1 LNFDALSLAINH
13 MRMRLVAVCAM
24 LLNVVYYADSFAPGS
39 FQGCKL
45 VVPRVYSS
53 SSTTM
58 GLGGFFKRGTG
69 KFVQLGSPADAPA
82 FGPRCILAGGLPQ
95 DEISTL
101 KDLLSYQTH
110 PLLLLTEDLSSMT
123 LQQALEQC
131 SSIAEAQQA
140 QGPALCT
147 AAMDAPLLIVSGYG
161 TDELRGLIANYKAV
175 TDLRPAFA
183 KAVPNAMGKQ
193 LKQLCAEI
201 ADDHKTRLAE
211 QQQRGV

>member
-1 LNFDALSLAINH
+1 MWLQWL
-13 MRMRLVAVCAM
+13 AVCTF
-24 LLNVVYYADSFAPGS
+24 LLSMMQQAHAFVCGFS
-39 FQGCKL
+39 C
-45 VVPRVYSS
+45 
-53 SSTTM
+53 TMHM
-58 GLGGFFKRGTG
+58 GLAGFFKRG

-82 FGPRCILAGGLPQ
+82 FGPRCIVAARLPE

-101 KDLLSYQTH
+101 RELLSYQTH

-123 LQQALEQC
+123 LQQVLEQC
-131 SSIAEAQQA
+131 SSIAAAQQA
-140 QGPALCT
+140 QEAALC
-147 AAMDAPLLIVSGYG
+147 AAAIDVPVLLVSGYG

-201 ADDHKTRLAE
+201 SDDHKIRLAE

>member
-1 LNFDALSLAINH
+1 
-13 MRMRLVAVCAM
+13 MRMWLQWLICTLLLSMMQQAHAFVCGI
-24 LLNVVYYADSFAPGS
+24 S
-39 FQGCKL
+39 QG
-45 VVPRVYSS
+45 RRIHAAARASS
-53 SSTTM
+53 SSCTM
-58 GLGGFFKRGTG
+58 GLADFFKRGTG

-82 FGPRCILAGGLPQ
+82 FGPRCIVAAGLPD

-101 KDLLSYQTH
+101 TELLSYQTH

-123 LQQALEQC
+123 LQQVLEQC
-131 SSIAEAQQA
+131 SSIAAAQQA
-140 QGPALCT
+140 QG
-147 AAMDAPLLIVSGYG
+147 AAISVVASHVPVLLVSGYG

-183 KAVPNAMGKQ
+183 KVVPNAMSKQ

-201 ADDHKTRLAE
+201 SDDHKTRMAE